1 MRTETPGQ
9 VGAKT
14 QLWNVF
20 CCLVIVVVLLVLVPL
35 MRTLPNAALAAII
48 FIAFKSIVKQL
59 SEVVS
64 ARCTTAAAASF
75 TNPARIGTRA
85 RGESSFSVLCVLVAE
100 LTPRLLEREIDY
112 REIDYL
118 S

>member
-75 TNPARIGTRA
+75 TNPARIGT
-85 RGESSFSVLCVLVAE
+85 SFSVLCVLVAE